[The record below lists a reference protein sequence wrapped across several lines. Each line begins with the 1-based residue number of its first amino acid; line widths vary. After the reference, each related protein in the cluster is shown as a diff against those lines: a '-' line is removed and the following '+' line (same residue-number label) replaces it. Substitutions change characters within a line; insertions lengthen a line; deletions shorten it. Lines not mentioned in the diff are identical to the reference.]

1 MPLSQIRIVHQDD
14 ALLVV
19 DKPTLLLSVPGRA
32 DDNKD
37 CLVTRLQEN
46 GYPEARIVHRLD
58 WETSG
63 LMVLARDADSHR
75 ELSRQFH
82 DRETEKAYTALCWGL
97 PELDS
102 GRIELPLRYD
112 PPTKPRHVV
121 DFEHGRHALTFWRV
135 VERHERWSRVELTPI
150 TGRSHQLRVHALHR
164 PSAAR
169 RPPLRQPRSPRRPRT
184 PVPARQPAVP
194 DPSAERRTPALRVA
208 GAVLSLPAASRP
220 AGTPPADFRYPVLPY
235 NDQLPL
241 FLAGPAAN
249 DLNPV
254 GQYDRLH
261 GLPSGATMRAELN
274 QGLIDFLKASPT
286 PFHATASLARRL
298 EAAGYRRLDERDA
311 WHTEAGGRYYV
322 TRNDSSLIAI
332 RLGRR
337 SPLESGFR
345 LVGAHR
351 QPLPAG
357 QAEPGDRSQR
367 LPPAR
372 RRSLWRRPLR
382 PWFDRDLSLAGR
394 VTFRANGKLE
404 SRLVDFRKAIAV
416 IPNLAIHLNRAANEG
431 WPINAQNE
439 LPPIIAQL
447 APGEAADFRLLLDEQ
462 LLREHGI
469 TADVVLDY
477 ELSFYDTQSAA
488 VVGLNDEFIAG
499 ARLDNLLSCHAGLEA
514 LLNAEGDENCILVC
528 TDHEEVGSCS
538 HCGADGPFLEQVLR
552 RLLPEG
558 DAFSRA
564 IQRSLLVSA
573 DNAHGVHPNY
583 ADKHDANHGPALNG
597 GPVIKISSNQRY
609 ATNSET
615 AGFFRHLCQDSEVP
629 VQSS

>member
-135 VERHERWSRVELTPI
+135 IERHERWSRVELTPI
-150 TGRSHQLRVHALHR
+150 TGRSHQLRVHMLSIGH
-164 PSAAR
+164 
-169 RPPLRQPRSPRRPRT
+169 PL
-184 PVPARQPAVP
+184 
-194 DPSAERRTPALRVA
+194 L
-208 GAVLSLPAASRP
+208 G
-220 AGTPPADFRYPVLPY
+220 
-235 NDQLPL
+235 
-241 FLAGPAAN
+241 
-249 DLNPV
+249 
-254 GQYDRLH
+254 DRLYANPEALAAH
-261 GLPSGATMRAELN
+261 ERLCLHASLLCLTHPQSGE
-274 QGLIDFLKASPT
+274 
-286 PFHATASLARRL
+286 ATASLARRL

-311 WHTEAGGRYYV
+311 WHTETGGRYYV

-345 LVGAHR
+345 LVGAHTDSPCLR
-351 QPLPAG
+351 VKPNP
-357 QAEPGDRSQR
+357 EI
-367 LPPAR
+367 AR
-372 RRSLWRRPLR
+372 NGFLQLGVEVYGGALFA

-583 ADKHDANHGPALNG
+583 ADRHDANHGPALNG
-597 GPVIKISSNQRY
+597 GPVIKINSNQRY

-629 VQSS
+629 GHGWRRACRRSSGVRHGRCRPRPAASAGSPG